1 MLTID
6 VRLTVEEAIFLM
18 RAVAAKQRTEP
29 DAAVRDDLELL
40 RLKLYESTYPR
51 QSEPIR
57 IDRWQPRMVDVQRA
71 HDPQQAYAPRQQNRS
86 AQAWQSDIAV
96 PPAAA

>member
-18 RAVAAKQRTEP
+18 RAVAAKQRTQP

-40 RLKLYESTYPR
+40 RLKLYDSTYPR
-51 QSEPIR
+51 QSEPTR
-57 IDRWQPRMVDVQRA
+57 IDRRQPRKFDVQCA
-71 HDPQQAYAPRQQNRS
+71 HDPQQAYAPRQQKRS
-86 AQAWQSDIAV
+86 AQAWQSDTAV

>member
-1 MLTID
+1 
-6 VRLTVEEAIFLM
+6 
-18 RAVAAKQRTEP
+18 
-29 DAAVRDDLELL
+29 
-40 RLKLYESTYPR
+40 
-51 QSEPIR
+51 
-57 IDRWQPRMVDVQRA
+57 MVDVQRA